1 MSGVYNCYSDIII
14 NLTLLNEIE
23 LTVSKK
29 VVN

>member
-14 NLTLLNEIE
+14 NLTLINEIK
-23 LTVSKK
+23 LTVSK

>member
-23 LTVSKK
+23 LTVSK